1 MKELSISENKLKK
14 IRYDMIGAHICGI
27 DIHPQKQMK
36 ELEINLITAVPE
48 SLGDCWICLTDF
60 QDTLPE
66 YIKELELK
74 PHDQYFQRMCEIDL
88 IE

>member
-36 ELEINLITAVPE
+36 ELEINLILLRTI
-48 SLGDCWICLTDF
+48 LL
-60 QDTLPE
+60 
-66 YIKELELK
+66 
-74 PHDQYFQRMCEIDL
+74 
-88 IE
+88 